1 MSDKL
6 EWLNRHLILLSGT
19 TVQDISRDSRY
30 PLSSE
35 LRRIADSCPSCE
47 DYLKALYGQERHK
60 DVCSFLSF
68 ALHRRAAVW
77 WAYRCLVDLREE
89 LKLNPAKPRDI
100 ADIGKPREQTVPDW
114 AMDVPDDDPDAE
126 AECER
131 LMNDINKRA
140 KDIDELINSTIG
152 PEIYSDFKDARDVA
166 FEVFKEEYGMDP
178 IEMIKELVDKVP
190 DDPIDYDNSPIF
202 QAADKL
208 KADIE
213 KSRKETVDLIK
224 SVVPDDSEDKQ
235 KAAGSAI
242 DIAYRYILAPTAEN
256 AQACLDTG
264 NTHPEL
270 PECMLCLACFWSYG
284 SLNPVSDD
292 QVIRTPPGLLG
303 NGLSGLILKLALHE
317 GGVCKFKERMKKYAD
332 FGLKAATGMSSW
344 GELAERMCP
353 PPHQDIRP
361 LLELEEDDSPAVQT
375 ASESAAESGSGV
387 ERFMA
392 APVQDDGF

>member
-68 ALHRRAAVW
+68 AMHRRAAVW

-264 NTHPEL
+264 NTHRS
-270 PECMLCLACFWSYG
+270 F
-284 SLNPVSDD
+284 
-292 QVIRTPPGLLG
+292 
-303 NGLSGLILKLALHE
+303 
-317 GGVCKFKERMKKYAD
+317 GVHAVPR
-332 FGLKAATGMSSW
+332 L
-344 GELAERMCP
+344 
-353 PPHQDIRP
+353 
-361 LLELEEDDSPAVQT
+361 LLELREPQP
-375 ASESAAESGSGV
+375 GLG
-387 ERFMA
+387 
-392 APVQDDGF
+392 

>member
-140 KDIDELINSTIG
+140 KDIDEL
-152 PEIYSDFKDARDVA
+152 
-166 FEVFKEEYGMDP
+166 KEEYGMDP